1 MDSRPIHGPAATANR
16 TPPVT
21 SLTASALVKD
31 FNGYPRRLWLACFA
45 AYVTVQTELA
55 LWSMALPSLRAEFAL
70 SNGEMGYLTGLTFAL
85 GGIMVVVLSTL
96 ADRFGRRLLLLIGTV
111 AAAIFSGLHVVAAGI
126 VVLAV
131 ARTCAIGFS
140 GLVFPST
147 CALVAEE
154 APPRIRGLMVG
165 LLQVAVPVGWL
176 VAAVTASL
184 VLESWGWR
192 ALFVAAVLGLPAAL
206 LVQRHVR
213 ESPLIGRASHGSSR
227 LASLFGAGLWRRT
240 APLFLAQGCF
250 ALAYGGGFILMP
262 LYLHDEFGF
271 DAVEAGVLVAV
282 ANAMGLVGY
291 LACGW
296 IGEFHWTRRNTIVAG
311 TFSAAVAFAS
321 FALMPQTHVGVLVA
335 YVVLTFFLLGTSAV
349 KLPYIA
355 ELYPSRLRATGIAF
369 VSSLAIHA
377 GLAFGPAIV
386 GALVDH
392 AGWSFALVVGGA
404 LPLLLASVLFLLLP
418 PLPSGLEM
426 DEIESRLRSG
436 R

>member
-1 MDSRPIHGPAATANR
+1 ME
-16 TPPVT
+16 
-21 SLTASALVKD
+21 D
-31 FNGYPRRLWLACFA
+31 FRGYPRRLWLACFA

-55 LWSMALPSLRAEFAL
+55 LWSMALPSLRDEFAL
-70 SNGEMGYLTGLTFAL
+70 SSGEMGYLTGLTFAL

-111 AAAIFSGLHVVAAGI
+111 AAAIFSGLHVLAAGI

-131 ARTCAIGFS
+131 VRTCAIGFS

-165 LLQVAVPVGWL
+165 FLQVAVPVGWL

-184 VLESWGWR
+184 VLDTWGWR
-192 ALFVAAVLGLPAAL
+192 ALFVAAVLGVPAAL

-213 ESPLIGRASHGSSR
+213 ESPFIGRAPDGPWR
-227 LASLFGAGLWRRT
+227 LAGLFRGGMWRRT

-250 ALAYGGGFILMP
+250 ALAFGGGFVLMP

-282 ANAMGLVGY
+282 ANSMGLLGY

-296 IGEFHWTRRNTIVAG
+296 IGEFHWTRRNTVVVG
-311 TFSAAVAFAS
+311 TLSAAVAFAS
-321 FALMPQTHVGVLVA
+321 FASLPQTHAGVLVA
-335 YVVLTFFLLGTSAV
+335 YAVLTFFLLGTSAV

-369 VSSLAIHA
+369 VSSLAIHS

-392 AGWSFALVVGGA
+392 AGWSYALLVGGA
-404 LPLLLASVLFLLLP
+404 LPLLLASALFLLLP